1 MNTFDLLSLGLVGA
15 AAMKGRRRGLPQ
27 EAYRLFRWGIGL
39 LAGCG
44 LYSLA
49 NQFLSGLFPNVSGLS
64 GFLLGFGGAFA
75 LVRTAKTRLI
85 RTLERKVSKERSQKA
100 GLVAGAIRGGIIA
113 MSLATSAHVSPIF
126 PWKGAITESSMVGTV
141 TGWLFQEPASS
152 ESTDGSEPDA
162 SEDGG
167 EASTFRT
174 DP

>member
-1 MNTFDLLSLGLVGA
+1 MRVVQFSEPIPVGSVPERIGSEWIPARFRWSICACADCEDQTDQNTRAEGVQGTLTESWAG
-15 AAMKGRRRGLPQ
+15 GRRHP
-27 EAYRLFRWGIGL
+27 
-39 LAGCG
+39 
-44 LYSLA
+44 
-49 NQFLSGLFPNVSGLS
+49 
-64 GFLLGFGGAFA
+64 
-75 LVRTAKTRLI
+75 
-85 RTLERKVSKERSQKA
+85 
-100 GLVAGAIRGGIIA
+100 GGIIA